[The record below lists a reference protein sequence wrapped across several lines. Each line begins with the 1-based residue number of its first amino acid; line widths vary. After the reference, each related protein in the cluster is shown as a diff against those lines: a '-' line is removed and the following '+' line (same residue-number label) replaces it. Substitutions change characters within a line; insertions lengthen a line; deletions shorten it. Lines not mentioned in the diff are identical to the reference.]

1 MSINFFTND
10 RFKILHCMAE
20 RQIDVAGNILVPL
33 SQQQIADI
41 TEISKKTV
49 NIIIKELKENGYIEF
64 KGTTRGKYS
73 LTNKA
78 NKELAEFQ
86 KKGSK

>member
-1 MSINFFTND
+1 MSIEFFTND
-10 RFKILHCMAE
+10 RFKILFCMAE
-20 RQIDVAGNILVPL
+20 RQIDVAGDIFVPL

-49 NIIIKELKENGYIEF
+49 NVIIKELKENGYIEYQ
-64 KGTTRGKYS
+64 GTTRGKYF

-78 NKELAEFQ
+78 NKELSEFQ
-86 KKGSK
+86 KRGSK

>member
-1 MSINFFTND
+1 MS
-10 RFKILHCMAE
+10 E
-20 RQIDVAGNILVPL
+20 RQIEVAGYVFVPL
-33 SQQQIADI
+33 SQQQIAEI

-49 NIIIKELKENGYIEF
+49 NTIIKQLKENGYIEYQ
-64 KGTTRGKYS
+64 GTTRGKYS

-86 KKGSK
+86 KKGGK

>member
-1 MSINFFTND
+1 MSIDFFTND
-10 RFKILHCMAE
+10 RFKILHCMSE
-20 RQIDVAGNILVPL
+20 RQIEVAGDVFVPL

-49 NIIIKELKENGYIEF
+49 NMIIKELKENSYIEYQ
-64 KGTTRGKYS
+64 GTTRGKYS

-86 KKGSK
+86 KKGGK

>member
-1 MSINFFTND
+1 MSIHFFTND
-10 RFKILHCMAE
+10 RFKILHCMSE
-20 RQIDVAGNILVPL
+20 RQIEVAGYVFVPL
-33 SQQQIADI
+33 SQQQIAEI

-49 NIIIKELKENGYIEF
+49 NTIIKQLKENGYIEYQ
-64 KGTTRGKYS
+64 GTTRGKYS

-86 KKGSK
+86 KKGGK